1 MTTDRPVLGISLMI
15 AFCAIAP
22 VGDAMAKLL
31 GPSVPLVQLLL
42 IRFAVQTVLLLPI
55 IWATGRSIAMSRRV
69 FWLTALRAVFHIVGS
84 ATMFVAL
91 WFMPLAD
98 VVAIAFVLPF
108 IMLLLGRFVLDE
120 EVGPRRLSAC
130 AVGFVGT
137 LLVIQP
143 SFVTVGWPALLPLGV
158 ALAFAFYQLVS
169 RQTARD
175 NDPLSLQAVS
185 GMVATVGLGVLLV
198 AGSGSDVGMLQ
209 LKMPDTREIWLLAAI
224 SGIGTVAHLLL
235 TWSLRY
241 APSATLA
248 PMQYLEIPFATLLG
262 WLVFSDLPNGLAS
275 LGIAITMAS
284 GLYIVF
290 RERARAETVPSEA

>member
-15 AFCAIAP
+15 AFCALAP

-31 GPSVPLVQLLL
+31 GPAVPLAQLLL
-42 IRFAVQTVLLLPI
+42 IRFSVQTVLLIPI
-55 IWATGRSIAMSRRV
+55 IWTTGRSLAMSRRV
-69 FWLTALRAVFHIVGS
+69 LWLTALRTVFHIIGG
-84 ATMFVAL
+84 ATLYVAL

-98 VVAIAFVLPF
+98 VIAISFVLPF
-108 IMLLLGRFVLDE
+108 IMLLLGRVVLDE
-120 EVGPRRLSAC
+120 EVGPRRLAAC

-158 ALAFAFYQLVS
+158 ALAFAIYQLIS

-185 GMVATVGLGVLLV
+185 GMVATAGLGILLV
-198 AGSGSDVGMLQ
+198 AGSGSDIGMLQ
-209 LKMPDTREIWLLAAI
+209 LKMPEAHEIWLLAAL

-235 TWSLRY
+235 TWSFRY

-248 PMQYLEIPFATLLG
+248 PMQYLEIPFATLVG
-262 WLVFSDLPNGLAS
+262 WLVFRDLPNGLAA
-275 LGIAITMAS
+275 LGIAITIGA

-290 RERARAETVPSEA
+290 RERRAEPIPSEG